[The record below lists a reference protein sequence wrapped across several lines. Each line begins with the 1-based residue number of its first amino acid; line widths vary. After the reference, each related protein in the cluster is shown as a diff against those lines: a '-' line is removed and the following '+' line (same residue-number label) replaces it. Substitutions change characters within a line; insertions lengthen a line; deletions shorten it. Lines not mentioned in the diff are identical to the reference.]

1 MEEAEKRGQQR
12 EPTALSKR
20 FSGFAAYHFIL
31 ALLVDGIFWAMV
43 VFREALA
50 ALLIRLLVIF
60 GEPFA
65 AVLYEIEDIFP
76 WLLAAF
82 AMGIYFP
89 AGMIAA
95 KRRGWTCPKDSDE
108 LCLAVLQPAAV
119 AWGWAALMIFEV
131 CVSNTGFLFL
141 VLFVVSIFLATPSSI
156 FVLCFF
162 DFWMT
167 AGSSLDIAMRL
178 TFIGLFAGFL
188 PPLLFALGSFW
199 QSARMERRRVKPM
212 ERDTQY

>member
-1 MEEAEKRGQQR
+1 MEEAEKREQQ
-12 EPTALSKR
+12 EPTTLSER
-20 FSGFAAYHFIL
+20 FGGFAVYHFIL
-31 ALLVDGIFWAMV
+31 VLLVDGLFWAMAV
-43 VFREALA
+43 
-50 ALLIRLLVIF
+50 F

-95 KRRGWTCPKDSDE
+95 KRRGWTCPKDSNE
-108 LCLAVLQPAAV
+108 LCLAILQPAAV
-119 AWGWAALMIFEV
+119 AWGWAALVIFGA
-131 CVSNTGFLFL
+131 CVPYMSFLLL
-141 VLFVVSIFLATPSSI
+141 VMFPVSMFLASPSSI

-162 DFWMT
+162 DFWLT
-167 AGSSLDIAMRL
+167 AGSSLDVAMRL
-178 TFIGLFAGFL
+178 TFIGLLAGFL

-199 QSARMERRRVKPM
+199 QPARMERRQVKSM

>member
-12 EPTALSKR
+12 EPTTLSER
-20 FSGFAAYHFIL
+20 FNGFAVYHFIL
-31 ALLVDGIFWAMV
+31 ALLMDGLFWLMA
-43 VFREALA
+43 
-50 ALLIRLLVIF
+50 IF

-65 AVLYEIEDIFP
+65 AVLYEIEDISP

-82 AMGIYFP
+82 AMGIYLP

-95 KRRGWTCPKDSDE
+95 KRRGWTCPRDGRE
-108 LCLAVLQPAAV
+108 ICLAILQPAAV
-119 AWGWAALMIFEV
+119 AWGWAALVIFEI

-141 VLFVVSIFLATPSSI
+141 VLFPVSMFLATPSSI

-167 AGSSLDIAMRL
+167 AGSSLDVAMRL
-178 TFIGLFAGFL
+178 IFIGFLAGFL

-199 QSARMERRRVKPM
+199 QSARIEWRRT
-212 ERDTQY
+212 EAADDS

>member
-1 MEEAEKRGQQR
+1 MEEAENREQQT
-12 EPTALSKR
+12 EPTTLSER

-31 ALLVDGIFWAMV
+31 ALLVDG
-43 VFREALA
+43 
-50 ALLIRLLVIF
+50 LIRLLVIF

-76 WLLAAF
+76 WLLASF
-82 AMGIYFP
+82 AMGIYLP

-95 KRRGWTCPKDSDE
+95 KRRGWTYPRDGRE
-108 LCLAVLQPAAV
+108 ICLAILQPAAV
-119 AWGWAALMIFEV
+119 AWGWAALVIFEV

-141 VLFVVSIFLATPSSI
+141 VLFPVSMFLATPSSI

-167 AGSSLDIAMRL
+167 AGSSLDITMRL
-178 TFIGLFAGFL
+178 IFIGLFAGFL
-188 PPLLFALGSFW
+188 PPLLFTLGSFW
-199 QSARMERRRVKPM
+199 QSTRMEWRRT
-212 ERDTQY
+212 EAADDS